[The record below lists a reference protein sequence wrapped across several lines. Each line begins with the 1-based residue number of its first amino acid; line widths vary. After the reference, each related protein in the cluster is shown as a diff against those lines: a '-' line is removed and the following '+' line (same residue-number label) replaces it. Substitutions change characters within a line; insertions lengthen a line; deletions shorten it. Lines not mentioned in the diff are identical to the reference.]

1 MKITKNNIVGS
12 CMITLDKFEDERG
25 FFIESFNE
33 QKFTKEIGFYE
44 FVQDNHS
51 KSKQGVLR
59 GLHYQVK
66 HPQGKLVRCTQGSI
80 FDVIVDLRVNSPSY
94 KEHFTITLQKP
105 EEILWVPPGLAH
117 GFYNLAETS
126 EFEYKGTDY
135 YYPEDERTLIFS
147 CNVIANVLLS
157 TSNPNKVFKLPST
170 SPPNKEDTSPSLLR
184 TFPSTQLAISIKLF
198 ISPF

>member
-12 CMITLDKFEDERG
+12 CLITLDKFKDERG

-66 HPQGKLVRCTQGSI
+66 PKAQGKFVRCGMQSVY
-80 FDVIVDLRVNSPSY
+80 DVIVDLRVD
-94 KEHFTITLQKP
+94 
-105 EEILWVPPGLAH
+105 
-117 GFYNLAETS
+117 
-126 EFEYKGTDY
+126 TD
-135 YYPEDERTLIFS
+135 
-147 CNVIANVLLS
+147 
-157 TSNPNKVFKLPST
+157 
-170 SPPNKEDTSPSLLR
+170 
-184 TFPSTQLAISIKLF
+184 
-198 ISPF
+198 

>member
-12 CMITLDKFEDERG
+12 CLITLDKFEDERG

-33 QKFTKEIGFYE
+33 QKFTKEVGFYE

-51 KSKQGVLR
+51 KSNLGVLR

-126 EFEYKGTDY
+126 EFEYKVTDY

-147 CNVIANVLLS
+147 SNEIGIVWPFYDFWGYPEPVLSYKDKRGLS
-157 TSNPNKVFKLPST
+157 FKDCE
-170 SPPNKEDTSPSLLR
+170 KY
-184 TFPSTQLAISIKLF
+184 QL
-198 ISPF
+198 